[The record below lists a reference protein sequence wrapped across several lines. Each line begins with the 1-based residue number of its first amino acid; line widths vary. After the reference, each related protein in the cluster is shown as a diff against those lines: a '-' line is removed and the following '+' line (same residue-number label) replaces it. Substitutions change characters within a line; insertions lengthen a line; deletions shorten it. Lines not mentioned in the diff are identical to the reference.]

1 MTSTQQRRAR
11 PGGVDP
17 ASRGLILVGVAVL
30 LGLIVLV
37 KGGGVGLDRGTKE
50 VAVPDD
56 GAAAVTSTTAATA
69 STTTT
74 APAIAPADVKVVVA
88 NGSGT
93 TGLARKAAQNLA
105 GAGYSQ
111 ASATDAVGQ
120 PAATTVYFAQGYEAN
135 ARSIGSQLGLD
146 ASRIQALSPGTKLAQ
161 VQPADAGVIVVL
173 GPDATASSGAT
184 TTTTG

>member
-1 MTSTQQRRAR
+1 MTSTQQRRSRA
-11 PGGVDP
+11 GGVDP
-17 ASRGLILVGVAVL
+17 ASRGLLLVGVAVL

-37 KGGGVGLDRGTKE
+37 KGGGVGIDRGTAS

-56 GAAAVTSTTAATA
+56 GAAAVTTTTAPVA
-69 STTTT
+69 TTTT
-74 APAIAPADVKVVVA
+74 APTISPAEVKVVVA

-93 TGLARKAAQNLA
+93 TGLARAAAKDLA

-111 ASATDAVGQ
+111 ATATDAVGQ

-135 ARSIGSQLGLD
+135 ARSIGGQLGLD
-146 ASRIQALSPGTKLAQ
+146 ASRIQALSPGTKLAK
-161 VQPADAGVIVVL
+161 VQPTDAGVIVVL
-173 GPDATASSGAT
+173 GPDAAANGSS

>member
-1 MTSTQQRRAR
+1 MTSTQQRRSRA
-11 PGGVDP
+11 GGVDP

-37 KGGGVGLDRGTKE
+37 KGGGVGFDRGTKA

-56 GAAAVTSTTAATA
+56 GAAAVTTTTAAPV
-69 STTTT
+69 TTTT
-74 APAIAPADVKVVVA
+74 VPTVSPAEVKVVVA

-93 TGLARKAAQNLA
+93 TGLARAAAKNLA
-105 GAGYSQ
+105 GSGYTQ
-111 ASATDAVGQ
+111 ATATDAVGQ

-135 ARSIGSQLGLD
+135 ARSIGGQLGLD
-146 ASRIQALSPGTKLAQ
+146 GSRVQALSPGTKLAK
-161 VQPADAGVIVVL
+161 VQPSDAGVIVVL